1 MKAKYVRTLAV
12 TKDAERIIAHT
23 GIVFNIFLDSS
34 LDMVIKYWS
43 NKYLNISLLNL
54 IMVLRTYDFPE
65 DLWKKF
71 EILRVQ
77 MGMKKQEFFELIIKK
92 GLENVEKNL
101 NKSSEIQ

>member
-1 MKAKYVRTLAV
+1 
-12 TKDAERIIAHT
+12 
-23 GIVFNIFLDSS
+23 
-34 LDMVIKYWS
+34 MVIKYWS

>member
-1 MKAKYVRTLAV
+1 
-12 TKDAERIIAHT
+12 
-23 GIVFNIFLDSS
+23 
-34 LDMVIKYWS
+34 
-43 NKYLNISLLNL
+43 
-54 IMVLRTYDFPE
+54 MVLRTYDFPE

>member
-1 MKAKYVRTLAV
+1 
-12 TKDAERIIAHT
+12 
-23 GIVFNIFLDSS
+23 
-34 LDMVIKYWS
+34 MVIKYWN